1 MLVEADYQRLLD
13 FRDGIRRFL
22 RWSED
27 QAAAVGLTPVHH
39 QLLLAIRGH
48 ATGRESPTIGE
59 LADHLQLQQHS
70 IVGLVNRAEAAGLV
84 SRWSD
89 PDDKRLVRVVFTS
102 DGRHRLERLSAAHL
116 EELRRLSPVFRR
128 LWVDLDS
135 APFSGQQ

>member
-1 MLVEADYQRLLD
+1 MLVDADYQRLLA

-48 ATGRESPTIGE
+48 EARREPTIGE

-70 IVGLVNRAEAAGLV
+70 IVGLVNRAERAGLV

-89 PDDKRLVRVVFTS
+89 PDDKRLVRVTLTAE
-102 DGRHRLERLSAAHL
+102 GLERLERLSTAHL
-116 EELRRLSPVFRR
+116 EELRRLSPAFRR
-128 LWVDLDS
+128 LWVDLDR
-135 APFSGQQ
+135 APAAGQQ

>member
-1 MLVEADYQRLLD
+1 MLVEADYQKLLG

-27 QAAAVGLTPVHH
+27 QAASVGLTPVQH

-48 ATGRESPTIGE
+48 ATGRDPTIGE

-70 IVGLVNRAEAAGLV
+70 IVGLVNRAEGAGLV

-89 PDDKRLVRVVFTS
+89 PDDKRVVRVTLTS

-116 EELRRLSPVFRR
+116 EELRRLSPGFRR
-128 LWVDLDS
+128 LWIDLEN
-135 APFSGQQ
+135 APTTGRQ